1 MADHVAT
8 IAPIALPEGFSANAL
23 HCGLRK
29 DPTHA
34 DLGLLLCDTAR
45 PAAAI
50 YTQNRLVG
58 AHVQVCRE
66 HLAKS
71 GGLVRAILV
80 NARNANCATG
90 EQGVLDARECCA
102 ALAQRLGCPTEH
114 VLMAST
120 GPIGA
125 PLQKDKIL
133 AKLDALVLGAST
145 GKAHEF
151 ARAIMTTDTF
161 PKARTTTFAGN
172 GSQRRATGFSKGA
185 GMIHPNM
192 ATMLAFTVADA
203 VPHGGLQA
211 MVKRIADRSY
221 HRVTIDG
228 DTSPNDT
235 FVVWGGGTEVPAAVF
250 EDAVTSLS
258 QQLARLIAADGEGLT
273 RLLTVQVRGAATEDE
288 ANHVGRTIGTS
299 PLVKTAVAGLDPNW
313 GRILSAAGRAGV
325 PFDAAKARVW
335 VGEAEVY
342 HLGVP
347 HPEREGVAHAHLKNN
362 KEVVLGVDLGRGTAS
377 ADIWTCDLTKDYV
390 QINADYRS

>member
-273 RLLTVQVRGAATEDE
+273 RLITVQVRGAATEDE

>member
-145 GKAHEF
+145 GKAH
-151 ARAIMTTDTF
+151 
-161 PKARTTTFAGN
+161 
-172 GSQRRATGFSKGA
+172 
-185 GMIHPNM
+185 
-192 ATMLAFTVADA
+192 
-203 VPHGGLQA
+203 
-211 MVKRIADRSY
+211 
-221 HRVTIDG
+221 
-228 DTSPNDT
+228 
-235 FVVWGGGTEVPAAVF
+235 
-250 EDAVTSLS
+250 
-258 QQLARLIAADGEGLT
+258 
-273 RLLTVQVRGAATEDE
+273 
-288 ANHVGRTIGTS
+288 
-299 PLVKTAVAGLDPNW
+299 
-313 GRILSAAGRAGV
+313 
-325 PFDAAKARVW
+325 
-335 VGEAEVY
+335 
-342 HLGVP
+342 
-347 HPEREGVAHAHLKNN
+347 
-362 KEVVLGVDLGRGTAS
+362 
-377 ADIWTCDLTKDYV
+377 
-390 QINADYRS
+390 